1 MNNINKL
8 SDYFN
13 LLHTKFNLIISADN
27 TLIYVG
33 SITIIL
39 LVALLIT
46 KIIHNKFKRLTIT
59 EKIVRSIVFPFTVV
73 LGLIILNLIDF
84 ILNEPKS
91 ILIAFFLKL
100 FSSAIIINLVNLLV
114 NYVFAKRHY
123 TAILSKF
130 IKVLLWVTALVM
142 ITDAND
148 DIINLLDNIT
158 FHIGKNTQLSIWDM
172 LHALAMLVIIIVG
185 ARLLNRYSERKINH
199 FKQMDTNI
207 RQIMIRVSKIVIFIL
222 AAMITLPTL
231 GIDVTALSV
240 FGGALGVGLGFGLQK
255 IASNF
260 LSGFIILLD
269 RSIKVGDRLVLD
281 NNSGSVTKITTRY
294 VVLERFDGTEVL
306 IPNETFITNSIQNQS
321 YSSKRLRSEIL
332 LTISDKIDINQALEL
347 IKQAIQS
354 APNTIADKAA
364 VMITKLVD
372 NGLEVKGY
380 YWVEQP
386 SFTVEA
392 GNYIYIQIVKLFKEN
407 SIATPQTTQK
417 IEVINRD

>member
-27 TLIYVG
+27 TLIYVA

>member
-1 MNNINKL
+1 MNNMNKL
-8 SDYFN
+8 SDYFK
-13 LLHTKFNLIISADN
+13 LLQTKFNLIINADN
-27 TLIYVG
+27 TLIYIA
-33 SITIIL
+33 SIAIISIL
-39 LVALLIT
+39 ALLIT
-46 KIIHNKFKRLTIT
+46 KIIHNRLKRATVAQNI
-59 EKIVRSIVFPFTVV
+59 IRSTTFPFLVT
-73 LGLIILNLIDF
+73 LGLVILNLIDM

-91 ILIAFFLKL
+91 LLIIFFLKL
-100 FSSAIIINLVNLLV
+100 FSFAIVINLANLLV

-123 TAILSKF
+123 TALLSKF
-130 IKVLLWVTALVM
+130 IKILLWITALIM

-148 DIINLLDNIT
+148 DIIYLLDNIT
-158 FHIGKNTQLSIWDM
+158 IHFGKSAQLSIWDM
-172 LHALAMLVIIIVG
+172 LHALVTLIIIVIV
-185 ARLLNRYSERKINH
+185 ARLLNSYSERKINH
-199 FKQMDTNI
+199 IQQMDTNI

-222 AAMITLPTL
+222 AAMITLPII
-231 GIDVTALSV
+231 GIDITALSV

-269 RSIKVGDRLVLD
+269 RSIKVGDRLILD
-281 NNSGSVTKITTRY
+281 NNGGLVTKITTRY

-321 YSSKRLRSEIL
+321 YSSKRIRSEIL
-332 LTISDKIDINQALEL
+332 LTISDKININQALEL

-354 APNTIADKAA
+354 APNTISDKAA

-386 SFTVEA
+386 SYVVEA
-392 GNYIYIQIVKLFKEN
+392 GNYIYMQIVKLFKEN
-407 SIATPQTTQK
+407 SIATPQTTQRV
-417 IEVINRD
+417 EVVNHD

>member
-13 LLHTKFNLIISADN
+13 LLQTKFNLIISAEN
-27 TLIYVG
+27 TLTYIA

-39 LVALLIT
+39 LLSLLIT
-46 KIIHNKFKRLTIT
+46 KVTHNKFKRSTIA
-59 EKIVRSIVFPFTVV
+59 EKIIRSIIFPFAVV
-73 LGLIILNLIDF
+73 LGLIILNLIDL

-100 FSSAIIINLVNLLV
+100 FSSAIIINLVNLLI

-123 TAILSKF
+123 TVLLNKF
-130 IKVLLWVTALVM
+130 IKILLWITALIM

-158 FHIGKNTQLSIWDM
+158 FHIGKGTQLSIWDM
-172 LHALAMLVIIIVG
+172 LHALATLIIIIVG
-185 ARLLNRYSERKINH
+185 ARLLNQYSERKINRIQ
-199 FKQMDTNI
+199 QMDTNI

-222 AAMITLPTL
+222 AAMITLPIL
-231 GIDVTALSV
+231 GIDITALSV

-386 SFTVEA
+386 GFIVEA

-407 SIATPQTTQK
+407 SIATPQTTQR

>member
-1 MNNINKL
+1 
-8 SDYFN
+8 
-13 LLHTKFNLIISADN
+13 
-27 TLIYVG
+27 
-33 SITIIL
+33 
-39 LVALLIT
+39 
-46 KIIHNKFKRLTIT
+46 
-59 EKIVRSIVFPFTVV
+59 
-73 LGLIILNLIDF
+73 
-84 ILNEPKS
+84 
-91 ILIAFFLKL
+91 
-100 FSSAIIINLVNLLV
+100 
-114 NYVFAKRHY
+114 
-123 TAILSKF
+123 
-130 IKVLLWVTALVM
+130 M

-148 DIINLLDNIT
+148 DIINLLDSIT

-207 RQIMIRVSKIVIFIL
+207 RQIMIRVSKIIIFIL

-332 LTISDKIDINQALEL
+332 LTISDKIDINQALVL

>member
-13 LLHTKFNLIISADN
+13 LLQTKFNLIISAEN
-27 TLIYVG
+27 TLTYIA
-33 SITIIL
+33 SITIVL
-39 LVALLIT
+39 LLALLTT
-46 KIIHNKFKRLTIT
+46 KIIHNKFKRSTIT
-59 EKIVRSIVFPFTVV
+59 ENVVRSIVFPFTVV
-73 LGLIILNLIDF
+73 LGLIILNLIDL